1 MKIVLL
7 LIIRIYWTLIPKQQ
21 RRKCLFKTSCSNYV
35 YDETKKEGLLKGLK
49 ALKFRIKNCNPNYNI
64 IKVNNF
70 NILDFSLNCFY
81 YQCQGK
87 VAFFSMAWYDL
98 DRSFFIKIPRPV
110 DLTS

>member
-64 IKVNNF
+64 IKVNKESLLITSTNEVF
-70 NILDFSLNCFY
+70 KEQEISKSILN
-81 YQCQGK
+81 
-87 VAFFSMAWYDL
+87 
-98 DRSFFIKIPRPV
+98 
-110 DLTS
+110 